1 MEHYSTYPIGLE
13 TTATPK
19 GQHTLS
25 LSLETTLGHM
35 DLGISIAGSSLGP
48 HSMTVTPTTPSF

>member
-1 MEHYSTYPIGLE
+1 MGHYSTYPIGLE

-25 LSLETTLGHM
+25 LSLETTLGHT
-35 DLGISIAGSSLGP
+35 DLGISTAGSSSGP
-48 HSMTVTPTTPSF
+48 HGMKVTPTTPSF